1 MSPGLRKLALTVHV
15 ACSVG
20 WLGGVACFLVLALVG
35 LNSRD
40 SQTVSAVYVGMQL
53 IGWYALVPGSIGS
66 LTSGVVS
73 SIGTEWGLF
82 RHSWVFIK
90 LVLTV
95 GSTAMLLLHMQL
107 VSSLGQAA
115 AAGMIADSGALR
127 AARTQIAVDAGLALA
142 VLVMIT
148 ALSVYKPWGLTPWAR
163 RADSRVSAGLSFRRS
178 TARPWGMYVL
188 LGMAAFIVIV
198 ALVHLAGGGLHH
210 R

>member
-15 ACSVG
+15 ASSVG

-35 LNSRD
+35 LNGRD
-40 SQTVSAVYVGMQL
+40 SQTVSAVYIGMRL
-53 IGWYALVPGSIGS
+53 IGWYALVPGSIAS

-82 RHSWVFIK
+82 RHFWVFIK
-90 LVLTV
+90 LLLTV

-115 AAGMIADSGALR
+115 AAGMLAEGGALR
-127 AARTQIAVDAGLALA
+127 AARSQIAVDAGLALA
-142 VLVMIT
+142 VLVIIT
-148 ALSVYKPWGLTPWAR
+148 VLSVYKPWGLTPWAR
-163 RADSRVSAGLSFRRS
+163 RADSRMSVGPSLRRA

-188 LGMAAFIVIV
+188 VGMAVFVLVV

-210 R
+210 H